1 MVKTIHWP
9 QEFEEEIL
17 SEPTGSTHLA
27 TRPGTLYFDTQYFK
41 KGDVIDIRIG
51 NKVIRKGMVQD
62 ELRTAKIKNL
72 TQADFNLLKTS
83 INSKETLKEFL
94 STRYNICI
102 DDNSEITLVAYNN
115 MNLVYLKENEDPH
128 FC

>member
-9 QEFEEEIL
+9 QEFEQEIL

-27 TRPGTLYFDTQYFK
+27 VRPGKLYFDTQYFK
-41 KGDVIDIRIG
+41 KGDVVDIRIG
-51 NKVIRKGMVQD
+51 NKVLRKGMVQG
-62 ELRTAKIKNL
+62 ELRLAQIKNL
-72 TQADFNLLKTS
+72 TQADFNILKSS
-83 INSKETLKEFL
+83 INTKETLKNFL
-94 STRYNICI
+94 SQRYSICV
-102 DDNSEITLVAYNN
+102 DDDSEITLIAYNN

>member
-9 QEFEEEIL
+9 EEFEQEIM
-17 SEPTGSTHLA
+17 SEATGSTHLA
-27 TRPGTLYFDTQYFK
+27 IRPGRLYFDTKYFK
-41 KGDVIDIRIG
+41 KGDIIDIRIG

-62 ELRTAKIKNL
+62 ELKSSKIKDL
-72 TQADFNLLKTS
+72 TQADYNLLKNS
-83 INSKETLKEFL
+83 IKNKEALKDFL
-94 STRYNICI
+94 SKRYSVCI

>member
-1 MVKTIHWP
+1 MAKTIHWP
-9 QEFEEEIL
+9 QEFEQEIL
-17 SEPTGSTHLA
+17 SELTGSTHLA
-27 TRPGTLYFDTQYFK
+27 VRPGKLYFDTQYFK

-51 NKVIRKGMVQD
+51 NKVLRKGMVHD
-62 ELRTAKIKNL
+62 ELRVAKIKNL

-83 INSKETLKEFL
+83 INTTESLKDFL
-94 STRYNICI
+94 SKRYNICV